1 MVKSFPY
8 HKAFGV
14 QGFVAMLTWNT
25 SLCITHTFS
34 PATCTSTLEVR
45 ELGSLYGGVFSF
57 ADCDL
62 WACAVGGDALRLH
75 FLPVRGRGAG
85 QGMDWGKRE
94 QWAIEI
100 YTVLRFTMQL
110 CGPAS
115 LSPSTLGTPPL
126 VKHRL
131 PPRTFKAKAF
141 TQSERDGGG
150 GRNSWEEENGMK
162 SEREKRSQGR
172 KAMFINK
179 EQRGLLAVWPCRYK
193 VILLRFG
200 FLQRLPPTVRESLKW
215 LCRRLAAL
223 PDTYIKSSSL
233 INIKIKKREKA
244 YSA

>member
-131 PPRTFKAKAF
+131 PPRTFKAEAF

-150 GRNSWEEENGMK
+150 EGEIVERKKMEWKVSKKKGAKEGRQCSSIKN
-162 SEREKRSQGR
+162 REVCLRCDLVGIKW
-172 KAMFINK
+172 FCC
-179 EQRGLLAVWPCRYK
+179 GLVFCS
-193 VILLRFG
+193 G
-200 FLQRLPPTVRESLKW
+200 CHLQ
-215 LCRRLAAL
+215 
-223 PDTYIKSSSL
+223 
-233 INIKIKKREKA
+233 
-244 YSA
+244 